1 MKLPAADLG
10 IMAEHLSTHEG
21 VISKL
26 KAYGSAVRH
35 RDLRDLLHLHANLL
49 RTHVTAMLALI
60 NPDQTSEVHLP
71 EMPYVH
77 FHQHSGALSAAEK
90 DIALEARST
99 AKLMGS
105 DNFNS
110 ALMMKHPNV
119 RNIHLQMSF
128 QDAALQILYTR
139 LIRRGNGEFVPMAS
153 EQMQRLTLQRYQH
166 VGNE

>member
-26 KAYGSAVRH
+26 KAYESAVRH
-35 RDLRDLLHLHANLL
+35 NDLRYLLHLHASLL
-49 RTHVTAMLALI
+49 RSHVTAMLALI
-60 NPDQTSEVHLP
+60 DPAQTSEVHLP
-71 EMPYVH
+71 EMPLVH
-77 FHQHSGALSAAEK
+77 FYQLSRALSAAEK

-128 QDAALQILYTR
+128 QDAALQMLYTL

-153 EQMQRLTLQRYQH
+153 EQMQRLTLQNYQH